1 MEPVLVVLAVAAVV
15 ALVGW
20 PLWRRGD
27 AAGPGRDAERI
38 EDLLASRESTY
49 RQIRELELDHRT
61 GKLAREDFRAQDR
74 ALRARAIEILRELD
88 ELGEGGQILQSSTEP
103 VSSPAAAG
111 ADAAEARK
119 L

>member
-1 MEPVLVVLAVAAVV
+1 MEPLLVMLAFAAVV

-20 PLWRRGD
+20 PWLRRGD
-27 AAGPGRDAERI
+27 GAATERDAERI

-74 ALRARAIEILRELD
+74 VLRAHAIEILRELD
-88 ELGEGGQILQSSTEP
+88 ELGVGMDGDAKAPAEP
-103 VSSPAAAG
+103 VPATLQ
-111 ADAAEARK
+111 K
-119 L
+119 P

>member
-1 MEPVLVVLAVAAVV
+1 MEPLLVILALGAVV

-20 PLWRRGD
+20 PFLRAGTGR
-27 AAGPGRDAERI
+27 AADHDSARI
-38 EDLLASRESTY
+38 EDLLAARESTY

-88 ELGEGGQILQSSTEP
+88 ELGAEGQPEP
-103 VSSPAAAG
+103 APADERPAVTS
-111 ADAAEARK
+111 
-119 L
+119 

>member
-1 MEPVLVVLAVAAVV
+1 MEALVVILALGAVV

-20 PLWRRGD
+20 PFLR
-27 AAGPGRDAERI
+27 AGAGRASDHDSARI
-38 EDLLASRESTY
+38 EDLLAARESTY

-88 ELGEGGQILQSSTEP
+88 ELGVEAQ
-103 VSSPAAAG
+103 
-111 ADAAEARK
+111 AEAAPADERPAVTS
-119 L
+119 